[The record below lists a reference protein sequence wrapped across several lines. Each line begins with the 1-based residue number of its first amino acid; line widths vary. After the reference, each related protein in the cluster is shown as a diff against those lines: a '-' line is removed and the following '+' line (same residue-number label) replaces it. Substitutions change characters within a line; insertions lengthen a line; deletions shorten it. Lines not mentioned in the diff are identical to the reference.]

1 MHRVHHQ
8 STNISDR
15 LYIFEL
21 IIVTMTTDIKI
32 RYINA
37 TSKVDFAVV
46 VFTKNFSV
54 STPKMFYSAWQ
65 VLKGQSSVDFVYPI
79 STSVGVTYEENG
91 QIITSGPFPA
101 ELGTTW
107 EITQELGKTADL
119 KQSKSKLLISSL
131 SKLYY
136 FPLLTSHRG

>member
-1 MHRVHHQ
+1 
-8 STNISDR
+8 
-15 LYIFEL
+15 
-21 IIVTMTTDIKI
+21 MTTDIKI

-37 TSKVDFAVV
+37 TSEVDFAVV
-46 VFTKNFSV
+46 VFTKNFTV
-54 STPKMFYSAWQ
+54 STPEAFYSAWQ
-65 VLKGQSSVDFVYPI
+65 VLKGQTSVDFVYPI

-119 KQSKSKLLISSL
+119 KQSKS
-131 SKLYY
+131 
-136 FPLLTSHRG
+136 